1 MQVIYSVNDFPS
13 DIETAVTIGTFDG
26 VHTGHQK
33 IFEEL
38 IKTARQSKKKSVV
51 FTFEPHPRKVLKNNN
66 SKLDLINIIEEKIE
80 LFNLMPLDFLVIQK
94 FSKKFS
100 KINPLDFVKDFLVK
114 ELNLKYLIVGYD
126 HQFGKNRN
134 GTFDSLQKYSQLFG
148 FSLKKIDVY
157 ENFKTVVSS
166 TKIRSLISSG
176 KIEMANKLLGYNYFF
191 SGIVTK
197 GNGIGKEL
205 GFATAN
211 LQISKE
217 KVHPQNG
224 VYVVYA
230 YVKKVRHSA
239 MMNVGYNPTFE
250 NVILNEKKFEVHIFD
265 FMENIYGEIIKIEL
279 IKKIRDEVKF
289 ESKDKLM
296 DQLKIDKQTSLSIIQ
311 EL

>member
-1 MQVIYSVNDFPS
+1 LQVIYSVDDFPS
-13 DIETAVTIGTFDG
+13 DVETAVTIGTFDG

-33 IFEEL
+33 IFDEL
-38 IKTARQSKKKSVV
+38 IKTARESKKKSVV
-51 FTFEPHPRKVLKNNN
+51 FTFEPHPRKVLTNNN

-80 LFNLMPLDFLVIQK
+80 LFNLISLDFLVIQK

-100 KINPLDFVKDFLVK
+100 KINPLDFVKNFLIEK
-114 ELNLKYLIVGYD
+114 LNLKYLIVGYD

-134 GTFDSLQKYSQLFG
+134 GTFDSLQKYSQIFG

-157 ENFKTVVSS
+157 ENFEIVISS
-166 TKIRSLISSG
+166 TKIRSLIASG

-191 SGIVTK
+191 SGIVTQ

-217 KVHPQNG
+217 KVHAQNG
-224 VYVVYA
+224 VYVVFA

-250 NVILNEKKFEVHIFD
+250 NDILNEKKVEVHIFD
-265 FMENIYGEIIKIEL
+265 FTRNIYGEIIKIEV
-279 IKKIRDEVKF
+279 IKKIRNEVKF